1 MSQIYISYS
10 TDPIAVLDFS
20 MNNTNYIFISF
31 AVLIILVK
39 KLFYKDFKYKQFHLG
54 LFFYHIIFHDIIKCS
69 EHVY

>member
-31 AVLIILVK
+31 GSAYNTCEKAVL
-39 KLFYKDFKYKQFHLG
+39 
-54 LFFYHIIFHDIIKCS
+54 
-69 EHVY
+69 

>member
-10 TDPIAVLDFS
+10 IDPIAVLDFS
-20 MNNTNYIFISF
+20 MNNINYIFISF
-31 AVLIILVK
+31 AVFTIPMK
-39 KLFYKDFKYKQFHLG
+39 KLFYKDLKYKQFHFG